1 MSLIAKGDGFR
12 IVATPEG
19 KVVEIERE
27 DAMGDPTWIRVSI
40 PQYQSG
46 HDAWVFMLDTIDQL
60 VGKQR
65 PFYTKT

>member
-1 MSLIAKGDGFR
+1 MSMIVKGDGFR

-27 DAMGDPTWIRVSI
+27 DAMGDPTWIRVSV

-46 HDAWVFMLDTIDQL
+46 HDAWHFMLDTIVALINNKD
-60 VGKQR
+60 R
-65 PFYTKT
+65 PYHL